1 MFTMD
6 RRSLILG
13 SAAVVAASALSRGYA
28 QSPTGLFKLD
38 PLPYPTSKN
47 EPYIDA
53 QTMEIHHDR
62 HHAAYVNNL
71 NGVMAQQPDLA
82 KRPLLEL
89 LTDLNS
95 VPEAVRTTV
104 RNNGGGHANHTMFWQ
119 IMGGAGG
126 EPKGDV
132 KAAIDRDFGGFDK
145 LQDQFN
151 AAGTR
156 VFGSGWVFVTVARDG
171 KLALVSKPNQDTPL
185 MDGQRTL
192 MGNDVWEHAYYLK
205 YQNRRP
211 DYLKAWWNVVNW
223 DKVSERYSAA
233 KVRTLAIQPRAF
245 WSSRTPPRPWDEFDE
260 YVRSSGPVKA
270 VATDES
276 RLTRSRTPL
285 DARASR
291 PCCRKRRRPACGT
304 NCSWILAAV
313 LHRRDSTRSRAAHR
327 PAVHRYRPRS
337 RGSAQPPWSARPR
350 SQLPRSRPQ
359 LEQ

>member
-6 RRSLILG
+6 RRCLILG

-28 QSPTGLFKLD
+28 QSPTGPFKLD

-71 NGVMAQQPDLA
+71 NGVMAQQP
-82 KRPLLEL
+82 
-89 LTDLNS
+89 
-95 VPEAVRTTV
+95 
-104 RNNGGGHANHTMFWQ
+104 GHANHTMFWQ

-151 AAGTR
+151 TAGTR

-233 KVRTLAIQPRAF
+233 KAGTLTI
-245 WSSRTPPRPWDEFDE
+245 
-260 YVRSSGPVKA
+260 
-270 VATDES
+270 
-276 RLTRSRTPL
+276 
-285 DARASR
+285 
-291 PCCRKRRRPACGT
+291 
-304 NCSWILAAV
+304 
-313 LHRRDSTRSRAAHR
+313 
-327 PAVHRYRPRS
+327 
-337 RGSAQPPWSARPR
+337 
-350 SQLPRSRPQ
+350 
-359 LEQ
+359 

>member
-1 MFTMD
+1 MFTTD

-13 SAAVVAASALSRGYA
+13 SAAVVVSSALSRSYA
-28 QSPTGLFKLD
+28 QAPTGPYKLD
-38 PLPYPTSKN
+38 PLPYPTNKN
-47 EPYIDA
+47 EPSIDA

-82 KRPLLEL
+82 NRPLLEL
-89 LTDLNS
+89 LTRLDS
-95 VPEAVRTTV
+95 VPEAVRTAV

-151 AAGTR
+151 TAGTR

-171 KLALVSKPNQDTPL
+171 KLALVTKPNQDTPL
-185 MDGQRTL
+185 MDGQRAL

-233 KVRTLAIQPRAF
+233 KAGTLAI
-245 WSSRTPPRPWDEFDE
+245 
-260 YVRSSGPVKA
+260 
-270 VATDES
+270 
-276 RLTRSRTPL
+276 
-285 DARASR
+285 
-291 PCCRKRRRPACGT
+291 
-304 NCSWILAAV
+304 
-313 LHRRDSTRSRAAHR
+313 
-327 PAVHRYRPRS
+327 
-337 RGSAQPPWSARPR
+337 
-350 SQLPRSRPQ
+350 
-359 LEQ
+359 